1 MVSIEAIL
9 EKCLQ
14 NLLYISCKIIAL
26 KINLYICSILSQV
39 YLFINVYLKFILW
52 ELKAKVTLF
61 KIIIIKTTFKEI
73 NMNGTIGKNAY
84 FLRK

>member
-1 MVSIEAIL
+1 MANLSINQSVSIEAIL

-14 NLLYISCKIIAL
+14 NLLYISCTIIAL
-26 KINLYICSILSQV
+26 KINLYICSIMSQV

-61 KIIIIKTTFKEI
+61 Q
-73 NMNGTIGKNAY
+73 N
-84 FLRK
+84 